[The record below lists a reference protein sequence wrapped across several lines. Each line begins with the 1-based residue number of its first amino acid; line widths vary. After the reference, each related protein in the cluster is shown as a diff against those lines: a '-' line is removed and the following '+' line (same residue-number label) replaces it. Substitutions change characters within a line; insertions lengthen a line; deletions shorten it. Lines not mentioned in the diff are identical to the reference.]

1 VVSAIDATVA
11 TTSANQQQQQQ
22 QQQQQRIA
30 RIFHPASFARRTAQ
44 LLDANT
50 QPSL

>member
-11 TTSANQQQQQQ
+11 TTAANQQQQQQ
-22 QQQQQRIA
+22 IA

-50 QPSL
+50 EPSL

>member
-1 VVSAIDATVA
+1 MVSAIDATVA

-22 QQQQQRIA
+22 QQQIA

>member
-11 TTSANQQQQQQ
+11 TTLANQQQQQQ
-22 QQQQQRIA
+22 IA

-50 QPSL
+50 EPSL

>member
-22 QQQQQRIA
+22 QIA